1 MTTTPVVLEKNYFD
15 EDVADLI
22 RSIEKDGR
30 VVRDRRTA
38 EEAILDHLPRSWNE
52 LLKATKPGLYEESKG
67 YRRGSEFWSSQDN
80 VYVERLW
87 KKAKTHERLI
97 EALEKQTTIAG
108 DISPLIKAISEWPGK
123 DVRTHKEQVLL
134 NGIPHEHW
142 VQELSFIATSG
153 YTSTGT
159 AIGIWRF
166 RIGALFPKPR
176 GEADRRGLIPE
187 IRIELLESAM
197 LEDSR
202 APDHLIL
209 VLKRLAESACVHV
222 AWSISRAADE
232 LEIYRERHDR
242 WPMSLVLSFPDGF
255 GEIAQNVFSV
265 LTAENHF
272 GIADFRDDLADQE
285 SDLARVVCQLGMV
298 SDQPTAKPKSP
309 NRMAKPKPENPGDV
323 FLLMEFGLTAVVL
336 RKDGMMDR
344 SFRLERYDEFR
355 EEYGQEP
362 DAILRSL
369 QVDVEALRQLTE
381 YKQVMAILERAS
393 ARSPWDA
400 ADLKTAVCLSGAQ
413 RPQKGQPIIRLLVD
427 LATGM
432 MAASIAIRQGSI
444 TSFLDRETT
453 VGSRLGARPK
463 HLKVA
468 KTLLASHPDI
478 EAWASR
484 QGVKLVAPSSGA
496 DAGAKYVRLWNRLA
510 EGVIASECRCVWW
523 DPEMLQYDVW
533 QHDCLDVVAGYCQ
546 DDGKAEGRTLRSY
559 FLPASLRVS
568 DENRSAFVSWRDG
581 NSAGQRPLS

>member
-1 MTTTPVVLEKNYFD
+1 MTTTPVVLEKSYFD
-15 EDVADLI
+15 EDVENLI

-38 EEAILDHLPRSWNE
+38 EEALLDHLPRSWNE
-52 LLKATKPGLYEESKG
+52 LLKATKAGLYEESKG
-67 YRRGSEFWSSQDN
+67 YRRGSDFWSSRDN
-80 VYVERLW
+80 VYVERLR
-87 KKAKTHERLI
+87 KNAKTQQRRI
-97 EALEKQTTIAG
+97 EALGKQTQIAG
-108 DISPLIKAISEWPGK
+108 DTSPLVEAISEWTGK

-142 VQELSFIATSG
+142 IQELSFLATAG
-153 YTSTGT
+153 YSSTGT
-159 AIGIWRF
+159 PIGIWRF

-176 GEADRRGLIPE
+176 GEAEQRDLIPE
-187 IRIELLESAM
+187 IRIELLEAAM
-197 LEDSR
+197 LDDPR
-202 APDHLIL
+202 APDHLCR
-209 VLKRLAESACVHV
+209 VLKRLAESACAHV
-222 AWSISRAADE
+222 AWALSMAADE
-232 LEIYRERHDR
+232 IELYRERHAR
-242 WPMSLVLSFPDGF
+242 WPMSLALSFPDGY
-255 GEIAQNVFSV
+255 GEVAQNVFA
-265 LTAENHF
+265 LCTAENQF
-272 GIADFRDDLADQE
+272 GMADFRDDLADQE
-285 SDLARVVCQLGMV
+285 SDLMRIVCLSGKATE
-298 SDQPTAKPKSP
+298 QPTAKPKSP
-309 NRMAKPKPENPGDV
+309 NRMAQPKPENPGDV

-344 SFRLERYDEFR
+344 SFRLERYEEFR

-362 DAILRSL
+362 DAILRTL

-381 YKQVMAILERAS
+381 YKQVMAILERAA
-393 ARSPWDA
+393 ARSPWEAD
-400 ADLKTAVCLSGAQ
+400 DLKTAVCLSRAQ

-432 MAASIAIRQGSI
+432 MTASIAIRQGPI

-453 VGSRLGARPK
+453 AGSRLGARPK

-478 EAWASR
+478 EAWAAR
-484 QGVKLVAPSSGA
+484 QGVQLVAPSSGA

-533 QHDCLDVVAGYCQ
+533 QHDCLDVVASYCQ